1 MKAFLFIIF
10 LVIVSCGSKEK
21 NLIDLKTFTNQ
32 GEKIDLVKQK
42 NLNNKDVNRIK
53 NLKNSKHFVYK
64 EWSQNS
70 QNLSNL
76 LYPTR
81 TSINKKR
88 NHFQETS
95 RSL

>member
-42 NLNNKDVNRIK
+42 I
-53 NLKNSKHFVYK
+53 
-64 EWSQNS
+64 
-70 QNLSNL
+70 
-76 LYPTR
+76 
-81 TSINKKR
+81 
-88 NHFQETS
+88 
-95 RSL
+95 

>member
-1 MKAFLFIIF
+1 M
-10 LVIVSCGSKEK
+10 
-21 NLIDLKTFTNQ
+21 KTFTNQ
-32 GEKIDLVKQK
+32 GEKIDLVKQ

-64 EWSQNS
+64 EWSQNN

-81 TSINKKR
+81 TSINKKEIIFKKR
-88 NHFQETS
+88 REVYNLQKK
-95 RSL
+95 L